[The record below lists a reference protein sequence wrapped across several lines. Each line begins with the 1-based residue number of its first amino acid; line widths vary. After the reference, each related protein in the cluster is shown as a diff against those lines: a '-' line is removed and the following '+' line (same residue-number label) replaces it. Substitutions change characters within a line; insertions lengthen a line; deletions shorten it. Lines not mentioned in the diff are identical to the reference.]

1 VKKKLLKALQNL
13 HSMSRV
19 IKNLHILE
27 VRRTPPP
34 PPTQPPT

>member
-1 VKKKLLKALQNL
+1 
-13 HSMSRV
+13 MSRV

>member
-1 VKKKLLKALQNL
+1 
-13 HSMSRV
+13 MSRV

-34 PPTQPPT
+34 TQPPT